1 MSIRSLGKE
10 GECHTCNADT
20 VIFVLLAIA
29 ATDDDQFINNNNSS
43 SISIK
48 IKQELKA
55 K

>member
-1 MSIRSLGKE
+1 MSILSWGKE

-29 ATDDDQFINNNNSS
+29 ATDNDQFINTNNSS
-43 SISIK
+43 SISTK